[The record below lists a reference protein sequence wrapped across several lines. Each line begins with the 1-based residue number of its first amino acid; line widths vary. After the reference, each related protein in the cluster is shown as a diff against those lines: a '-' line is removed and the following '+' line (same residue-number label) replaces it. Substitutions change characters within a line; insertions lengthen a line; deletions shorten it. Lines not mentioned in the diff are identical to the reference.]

1 MPSKNPKTGKALSG
15 GAKRAAAKKRA
26 SSYKAA
32 VAAVVAAPVQVVI
45 PGSADFDRLAP
56 APIGDS
62 ATAIAWTN
70 DAVLLA
76 LDQVL
81 RDPALTNLERWRW
94 ISTFGGVL
102 GHLRDKAA
110 EQLAIKKSLASQQT
124 AAQAQGTVSARGRSK
139 TTVSR
144 PPS

>member
-15 GAKRAAAKKRA
+15 GAKRAAAKAKRTA
-26 SSYKAA
+26 YVKAA
-32 VAAVVAAPVQVVI
+32 TTAPTPV
-45 PGSADFDRLAP
+45 PGSSDFDRLGAP
-56 APIGDS
+56 PIGDP

-81 RDPALTNLERWRW
+81 RDPALTNLDRWKW
-94 ISTFGGVL
+94 ISQFGGVL

-110 EQLAIKKSLASQQT
+110 EQAAIKKSMAAQT
-124 AAQAQGTVSARGRSK
+124 AAAQAQGTVSASGRHK
-139 TTVSR
+139 TRVAR